1 MLETY
6 LERIAQPVPGNR
18 REGLLTSLK
27 AIGVDFEIQK
37 ENHEGHNLI
46 NITVPMH
53 RKEIPYILVTS
64 NYDNVIGSPGANNN
78 AAAVAISLG
87 IMRVFHFIRGRKQ
100 QPLPLEFAF
109 FDGHHQHML
118 GSQVFVRKIQPE
130 NIRLVINLDLCGI
143 GDMVLLS
150 AGKYIA
156 GSDANKAIRRLE
168 NSPHQFSLHT
178 VDILP
183 PSNELPFEQFKI
195 PTVSI
200 CAAPED
206 DIVPIVGLAVS
217 LHNNENVALLPGV
230 YQGVHRPELDTL
242 DTVGIDAMRQV
253 MLIVN
258 SLISNMLNII
268 KADWK

>member
-1 MLETY
+1 MLENY
-6 LERIAQPVPGNR
+6 LERIAQPTLSSR
-18 REGLLTSLK
+18 RDGLLTSLK
-27 AIGVDFEIQK
+27 AIGVDFEIRK
-37 ENHEGHNLI
+37 EAVDGHNLI

-53 RKEIPYILVTS
+53 HNEMPYILVTS
-64 NYDNVIGSPGANNN
+64 NYDSTMGSPGANNN

-87 IMRVFHFIRGRKQ
+87 ILRVFHFIRGRKK

-118 GSQVFVRKIQPE
+118 GSQVFARKIKPE
-130 NIRLVINLDLCGI
+130 NIHMVINLDLCGI

-150 AGKYIA
+150 AGKYV
-156 GSDANKAIRRLE
+156 ANTNAEKAIRRLE
-168 NSPHQFSLHT
+168 NSPHQFSLRM

-183 PSNELPFEQFKI
+183 PSNEHPFEALKI
-195 PTVSI
+195 PTASI

-217 LHNNENVALLPGV
+217 LQNDENIALLPGV

-258 SLISNMLNII
+258 SLISNMLNVI